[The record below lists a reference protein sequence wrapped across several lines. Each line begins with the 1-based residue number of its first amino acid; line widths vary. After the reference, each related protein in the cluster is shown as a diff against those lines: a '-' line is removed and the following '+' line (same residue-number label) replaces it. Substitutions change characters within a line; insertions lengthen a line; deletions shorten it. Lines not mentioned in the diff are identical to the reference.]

1 MNSPGFKIEIG
12 KNTIEIT
19 KRKRNSE
26 EFSNIFDQLN
36 CTLLSNS

>member
-1 MNSPGFKIEIG
+1 MNSPDFKIEIG

-19 KRKRNSE
+19 KSKRNSE